1 MHSAETAEKGEQ
13 NLGSVTATLALYLE
27 TTPRAQCGAGA
38 PRAQDPAQPRR
49 WTWQLKTRHAASAGQ
64 VGEGSCAEKEPH
76 EATRRIPRLCGHALT
91 AHHQGKVREAAQEQR
106 PMASRQPP
114 KNTARRPHDAS
125 TSGGKL
131 YQPYE
136 RQHRLKHTSKDGD
149 DRQANWLPDKTQPF
163 LKAGQQN
170 PEAQR
175 PQKHP
180 HQPKL
185 TRAQRGREMQ
195 SGFKKEKNSSPDPE
209 IIEIMKLADKKIRN
223 LLQCK
228 GNQGQK
234 KRTANLNR

>member
-49 WTWQLKTRHAASAGQ
+49 WTWELKTRHAASAGQ

-136 RQHRLKHTSKDGD
+136 KAAQTETHLQGWRWQTSELATRQNS
-149 DRQANWLPDKTQPF
+149 AF
-163 LKAGQQN
+163 LKSRTTKPRGPAASKTPTSTKTHSRTERQGNAVWIQEGKKFITGPRN
-170 PEAQR
+170 KRDNEISR
-175 PQKHP
+175 QK
-180 HQPKL
+180 
-185 TRAQRGREMQ
+185 
-195 SGFKKEKNSSPDPE
+195 
-209 IIEIMKLADKKIRN
+209 
-223 LLQCK
+223 
-228 GNQGQK
+228 NQESF
-234 KRTANLNR
+234 TM